1 MAIPVREYFRRGW
14 KFGIV
19 GIFGFIV
26 NQGFLML
33 LVGVAGMQTWS
44 GSAIAIEL
52 SIIGNWFI
60 NDSWTWRDRRN
71 ANRIK
76 RLMRYNL
83 SAGFTAYGV
92 NYPILLILSSQLGI
106 NYAIANIIGVGFASL
121 ANFLINHHWTYA
133 KAET

>member
-1 MAIPVREYFRRGW
+1 
-14 KFGIV
+14 
-19 GIFGFIV
+19 
-26 NQGFLML
+26 
-33 LVGVAGMQTWS
+33 
-44 GSAIAIEL
+44 
-52 SIIGNWFI
+52 
-60 NDSWTWRDRRN
+60 
-71 ANRIK
+71 
-76 RLMRYNL
+76 MRYNL